1 MMVDLRFAICDLR
14 LNAPEDLARAR
25 GRANRKSQI
34 ANRKFPRGFSFA
46 EVMFAVIV
54 LGVGFIMVAAIFP
67 VAIQQTKTTAD
78 DTHAAAGAREAANNL
93 GQSVG
98 YKTDM
103 PALTPIPTGGL
114 PPNTTA
120 VIAGQVYSLRDPQP
134 TAYPN
139 AALAAGGQW
148 LANYFAAQAAPRN

>member
-67 VAIQQTKTTAD
+67 VAIQQTKSTAD
-78 DTHAAAGAREAANNL
+78 DTHAAAGAREAANNFQ
-93 GQSVG
+93 QSAA
-98 YKTDM
+98 YRNDM
-103 PALTPIPTGGL
+103 PALTPTTLPSPSDHY
-114 PPNTTA
+114 PPNTTV
-120 VIAGQVYSLRDPQP
+120 VIPGQVYSLRDPQP
-134 TAYPN
+134 SSYSSPFDVTLTTY
-139 AALAAGGQW
+139 
-148 LANYFAAQAAPRN
+148 